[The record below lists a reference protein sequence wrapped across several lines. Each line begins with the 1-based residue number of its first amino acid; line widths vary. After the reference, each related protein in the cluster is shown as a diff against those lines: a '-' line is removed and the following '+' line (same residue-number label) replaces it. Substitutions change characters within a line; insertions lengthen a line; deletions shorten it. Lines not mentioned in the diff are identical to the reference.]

1 MTNVRRVGYRYQ
13 RTIAG
18 PVAVQG
24 HGFLTGAP
32 IGLSFYPA
40 APDTGCVFVRTDLK
54 GKPSLKACVANV
66 TGTTRRTVLGQPPAQ
81 IEMVEHI
88 LAALAGLR
96 IDNCV
101 IEVNAPEPPGL
112 DGSSHGFAQALRSA
126 GITLQ
131 RARREIWATDRSL
144 TVSKG
149 SATLT
154 WHPHPGS
161 GLHMSYLLDYGL
173 ESPIGLQRH
182 SQEINPE
189 GFWNG
194 LSRCR
199 TFLLEEE
206 AEHLRRQGLGSKT
219 KLSDLLVFGP
229 RGPIGNRLRFANEP
243 ARHKLLDLVG
253 DLALFGHDL
262 CGHVVGNRSGHT
274 LNVALVRRL
283 EDEMSEPRARPLLRA
298 A

>member
-1 MTNVRRVGYRYQ
+1 MRKVGYRYQ

-18 PVAVQG
+18 PVEVQG
-24 HGFLTGAP
+24 FGFLTGAT
-32 IGLSFYPA
+32 IRLGFRPA
-40 APDTGCVFVRTDLK
+40 PANTGYVFIRTDLK
-54 GKPSLKACVANV
+54 RGPSLKACAATV
-66 TGTTRRTVLGQPPAQ
+66 TGTARRTVLGHPPAQ
-81 IEMVEHI
+81 VEIVEHV

-101 IEVNAPEPPGL
+101 IEVDGPEPPGL
-112 DGSSHGFAQALRSA
+112 DGSSHGFAQALRGA
-126 GITLQ
+126 GVTLQ
-131 RARREIWATDRSL
+131 RARREIWTTDRP
-144 TVSKG
+144 VSVGEG

-154 WHPHPGS
+154 WHPRLGPG
-161 GLHMSYLLDYGL
+161 LLLSYLLDYGL
-173 ESPIGLQRH
+173 GSPIGLQRH
-182 SQEINPE
+182 SQEITPE
-189 GFWNG
+189 GFWND
-194 LSRCR
+194 LSPCR

-262 CGHVVGNRSGHT
+262 CGHVVGHRSGHT

-283 EDEMSEPRARPLLRA
+283 EEGINAPQPRPLRRA